1 MVLTQLGIKRIAK
14 DVKYIINNPINNVYY
29 KHCDENILNGYAL
42 IIGNENTIYSN
53 CNYLFEFKFPDNY
66 PFEPP
71 KLTFLILDNKMRYHP
86 NLYSNGKVCL
96 SILNTWNGPGWTSCN
111 NIHSI
116 LIILQSILDNNSLIY
131 EPGISIKHFNVNK
144 YNILV
149 NYKNIEFS
157 IIKQIN
163 FIYKILKLENNNDN
177 HNVLNKCLLLFKDEI
192 INNYKENFEKIKNNL
207 ENLEKDFLLE
217 NKNIINNNIMVSTY
231 HLNYILNFKK
241 IKLDLINLYKNI
253 N

>member
-1 MVLTQLGIKRIAK
+1 MVLNQFAIKRIAK
-14 DVKYIINNPINNVYY
+14 DVKYIIKNPIKNIYY
-29 KHCDENILNGYAL
+29 KHSDDNILNGYAL
-42 IIGNENTIYSN
+42 IIGNENTIYYN

-71 KLTFLILDNKMRYHP
+71 KLTFLTIDNKMRYHP

-111 NIHSI
+111 NINSI
-116 LIILQSILDNNSLIY
+116 LLILQSILDNNSLTH
-131 EPGISIKHFNVNK
+131 EPGISIKNINVNK

-163 FIYKILKLENNNDN
+163 FIYEILKLENNDGI
-177 HNVLNKCLLLFKDEI
+177 VLNTCMLLFKDEI
-192 INNYKENFEKIKNNL
+192 INNYKENFEKIKYNL
-207 ENLEKDFLLE
+207 ENLEKDFLLV
-217 NKNIINNNIMVSTY
+217 NKNIINNNINISIY
-231 HLNYILNFKK
+231 QLNYILNFKK
-241 IKLDLINLYKNI
+241 LNMDLINLYKNI
-253 N
+253 K